1 MLTEYEYRQVK
12 DCTGTYSMM
21 IWKHFFGFIL
31 NREITDQEILD
42 TIYRINSERLSGQDN
57 GKNVSNSHL

>member
-31 NREITDQEILD
+31 
-42 TIYRINSERLSGQDN
+42 
-57 GKNVSNSHL
+57 K